1 MLIYFHYLFTFE
13 MLLEYLFL
21 SKTRFYSSLSRDI
34 PLNIPLFLHHFKLLP
49 KKIPPHIL

>member
-21 SKTRFYSSLSRDI
+21 SKTRFYSSRSRDI
-34 PLNIPLFLHHFKLLP
+34 PLNILLFLHRYKLSP
-49 KKIPPHIL
+49 